1 MNVKIIKT
9 QNISEA
15 PSYNI
20 AFCKYMTAN
29 NILVTILIAWFHYL
43 QGCKDLQRKYNKFL
57 SPQIFPILWSVNIAE
72 NGQEFQYIR

>member
-1 MNVKIIKT
+1 MGRIKKTKEMNVKIIKT

-29 NILVTILIAWFHYL
+29 NILVTILIAWFYYL
-43 QGCKDLQRKYNKFL
+43 
-57 SPQIFPILWSVNIAE
+57 
-72 NGQEFQYIR
+72 